1 MQATHASSRIL
12 QPANPWFIRLSLL
25 AALLLNFLPTSSWLW
40 IPDWVALTL
49 VFWCVREPRYVGMG
63 YAFLFG
69 LAMDVA
75 DASLMGQHALAY
87 VIIAYLAMLL
97 SRRILWFSLGQQALH
112 ALPLLLIAP
121 AVQLA
126 VRLPLGVEFP
136 GLPYFAGPC
145 IAAALWPLLTFIL
158 LLPQYQPI
166 ERDANRPI

>member
-1 MQATHASSRIL
+1 MQAGHASSRIL

-25 AALLLNFLPTSSWLW
+25 VALLLNFLPSAVWLW
-40 IPDWVALTL
+40 MPDWVALTL
-49 VFWCVREPRYVGMG
+49 VFWCVREPRYAGMG
-63 YAFLFG
+63 YAFILG

-112 ALPLLLIAP
+112 ALLLLLVAP

-126 VRLPLGVEFP
+126 VRMPLGVEFP
-136 GLPYFAGPC
+136 GMLYFAGPF
-145 IAAALWPLLTFIL
+145 IAAVLWPLLAFIL